1 MKLDKLEKIFEEQQK
16 LIQVTLS
23 SDPAKKNKKY
33 IGFLV
38 NEQPATEPKIKTNE
52 QPATE
57 PKIKT
62 GVLGKAAQAAKSVG
76 NTFNTLNK
84 LNQGL
89 SDISKGDLS
98 VLEKIGNWYLEKLLD
113 KQTSKVSLFGKKGY
127 DVILLNDKD
136 ILSKLNSYTYTPK
149 NPKVKE
155 GFVNKI
161 EKVIKLF
168 EQPGEQLDFLS
179 NIIPSASKK
188 DEEIKFTSKNMYF
201 KVGKSTRYNAVDMYL
216 LTPMK
221 TEVSDRLKELGIKM
235 VALAKTFSGDVIT
248 NEVTIYFYYDNNNVI
263 PRLTTTGLKIA
274 FDKNFNAY
282 VIGARIRI
290 DTGIDT
296 TKFKNLLV
304 VDNNFE
310 ILKVFAKNRKV
321 SFRINSSSDMKNLP
335 EEFKEEYYKLYTKQQ
350 GGDTIYGNITGT
362 YAANASGQSVGG
374 NVFYVDTSTIQINYD
389 IGNKKIPTKT
399 KPQPEAQPETSTTTK
414 QKRVKKSKAAKT

>member
-38 NEQPATEPKIKTNE
+38 NE

-149 NPKVKE
+149 NTKVKE

-168 EQPGEQLDFLS
+168 EQPGEQFDFP
-179 NIIPSASKK
+179 NIIPPAPKK
-188 DEEIKFTSKNMYF
+188 DKEIKFTSKNMYF

-221 TEVSDRLKELGIKM
+221 TEVSNKLKELGIKM

-362 YAANASGQSVGG
+362 YAVNAYGQSVGG
-374 NVFYVDTSTIQINYD
+374 NVFYVDTSTIQVNYG
-389 IGNKKIPTKT
+389 IGNEKIPTENTPFKGKQAKT
-399 KPQPEAQPETSTTTK
+399 KPQPETQPETSAITK
-414 QKRVKKSKAAKT
+414 QERVKKSKAAKT

>member
-1 MKLDKLEKIFEEQQK
+1 M
-16 LIQVTLS
+16 
-23 SDPAKKNKKY
+23 
-33 IGFLV
+33 
-38 NEQPATEPKIKTNE
+38 
-52 QPATE
+52 
-57 PKIKT
+57 
-62 GVLGKAAQAAKSVG
+62 LGKAAQAAKSVG

-149 NPKVKE
+149 NTEAKE

-221 TEVSDRLKELGIKM
+221 TEVSDKLKELGIKM

-321 SFRINSSSDMKNLP
+321 SFRINPSSDMKNLP

-362 YAANASGQSVGG
+362 YAVNAYGQSVGG
-374 NVFYVDTSTIQINYD
+374 NVFYVDTSTIQVNYG
-389 IGNKKIPTKT
+389 IGNEKIPTENIPFKG
-399 KPQPEAQPETSTTTK
+399 KQAKTK
-414 QKRVKKSKAAKT
+414 QKRVKKSKAAKTLKFTS

>member
-38 NEQPATEPKIKTNE
+38 NE

-149 NPKVKE
+149 NTEAKE

-168 EQPGEQLDFLS
+168 EQPQREINFPD
-179 NIIPSASKK
+179 IPLPASKK

-221 TEVSDRLKELGIKM
+221 TEVSDKLKELGIKM

-321 SFRINSSSDMKNLP
+321 SFRINPSSDMKNLP

-362 YAANASGQSVGG
+362 YAVNAYGQSVGG
-374 NVFYVDTSTIQINYD
+374 NVFYVDTSTIQVNYG
-389 IGNKKIPTKT
+389 IGNEKIPTENTPIKGKPAET
-399 KPQPEAQPETSTTTK
+399 KPQPEAQPETPTITN
-414 QKRVKKSKAAKT
+414 QKRVKKPKAAKT

>member
-38 NEQPATEPKIKTNE
+38 NE

-149 NPKVKE
+149 GTKVKE

-168 EQPGEQLDFLS
+168 EQPQGEINFPD
-179 NIIPSASKK
+179 IPLPAPKK

-221 TEVSDRLKELGIKM
+221 TEVSDKLKELGIKM

-321 SFRINSSSDMKNLP
+321 SFRINPSSDMKNLP

-362 YAANASGQSVGG
+362 YAVNAYGQSVGG
-374 NVFYVDTSTIQINYD
+374 NVFYVDTSTIQVNYG
-389 IGNKKIPTKT
+389 IGNEKIPTENIPFKG
-399 KPQPEAQPETSTTTK
+399 KQAKTK
-414 QKRVKKSKAAKT
+414 QKRVKKSKAAKTLKFTS

>member
-38 NEQPATEPKIKTNE
+38 NE

-149 NPKVKE
+149 NTEAKE

-168 EQPGEQLDFLS
+168 EQPQREINFPD
-179 NIIPSASKK
+179 IPLPASKK
-188 DEEIKFTSKNMYF
+188 YEEIKFTIKNIYC

-221 TEVSDRLKELGIKM
+221 TEVSDKLKELGIKM
-235 VALAKTFSGDVIT
+235 VALAKTFSGDAVT
-248 NEVTIYFYYDNNNVI
+248 NEITIYFYYDNNNVI

-274 FDKNFNAY
+274 FDKNYNAY
-282 VIGARIRI
+282 VVGARIRI

-304 VDNNFE
+304 VDNNFD
-310 ILKVFAKNRKV
+310 IIRVFARQRKV
-321 SFRINSSSDMKNLP
+321 TFRINMSSTMQNLP

-350 GGDTIYGNITGT
+350 GGYTIYGNITGT
-362 YAANASGQSVGG
+362 YAVNAYGQSVGG
-374 NVFYVDTSTIQINYD
+374 NVFYVDTSTIQVNYG
-389 IGNKKIPTKT
+389 IGNEKIPTENTPFKVKPAET
-399 KPQPEAQPETSTTTK
+399 KPQPEAQPETSTITK
-414 QKRVKKSKAAKT
+414 QTRVKKRKAAKT

>member
-38 NEQPATEPKIKTNE
+38 NEQPATDE

-179 NIIPSASKK
+179 NIIPSAPKK

>member
-38 NEQPATEPKIKTNE
+38 NEQPATEPKIKT
-52 QPATE
+52 
-57 PKIKT
+57 

-76 NTFNTLNK
+76 NAYNTLTK
-84 LNQGL
+84 LNQGF

-98 VLEKIGNWYLEKLLD
+98 VLEKIGNWYLEKLFD

-127 DVILLNDKD
+127 DIVLLNDQD
-136 ILSKLNSYTYTPK
+136 ILSKLNNYTYTPK
-149 NPKVKE
+149 GTKVKE

-168 EQPGEQLDFLS
+168 EQPQGEINFPD
-179 NIIPSASKK
+179 IPSPAPGAGEPAPKK
-188 DEEIKFTSKNMYF
+188 AKVIKFTSKNMYF

-221 TEVSDRLKELGIKM
+221 TEVSNRLKELGIKM
-235 VALAKTFSGDVIT
+235 VALAKTFSGDAVT
-248 NEVTIYFYYDNNNVI
+248 NEITIYFYYDNNNVI

-274 FDKNFNAY
+274 FDKNYNAY
-282 VIGARIRI
+282 VVGARIRI

-304 VDNNFE
+304 VDNNFD
-310 ILKVFAKNRKV
+310 IIRVFARQRKV
-321 SFRINSSSDMKNLP
+321 TFRINMSSTMQNLP

-350 GGDTIYGNITGT
+350 GGYTIYGNITGT
-362 YAANASGQSVGG
+362 YAVNAYGQSVGG
-374 NVFYVDTSTIQINYD
+374 NVFYVDTSTIVVNYG
-389 IGNKKIPTKT
+389 IGNGKIPTENAPFKV
-399 KPQPEAQPETSTTTK
+399 KQAENKSQPKAQPETSTITK
-414 QKRVKKSKAAKT
+414 P

>member
-136 ILSKLNSYTYTPK
+136 ILSKLNSYTYTP
-149 NPKVKE
+149 NTKVKE

-179 NIIPSASKK
+179 NMIPSAPKK

-216 LTPMK
+216 LTPME
-221 TEVSDRLKELGIKM
+221 TEVSDKLKKLGIKM

-350 GGDTIYGNITGT
+350 GGVTIYGNITGT

-389 IGNKKIPTKT
+389 IGNKKIPTENIPFKG
-399 KPQPEAQPETSTTTK
+399 KQAKTK
-414 QKRVKKSKAAKT
+414 QKRVKKPKAAKT

>member
-38 NEQPATEPKIKTNE
+38 NEQPATEPKIKT
-52 QPATE
+52 
-57 PKIKT
+57 
-62 GVLGKAAQAAKSVG
+62 GVVGKAAQAAKSVG
-76 NTFNTLNK
+76 NAYNTLTK
-84 LNQGL
+84 LNQGF

-98 VLEKIGNWYLEKLLD
+98 VLEKIGNWYLEKLFD

-127 DVILLNDKD
+127 DIVLLNDQD
-136 ILSKLNSYTYTPK
+136 ILSKLNNYTYTPK
-149 NPKVKE
+149 GDEVKE

-168 EQPGEQLDFLS
+168 EQPQREFPY
-179 NIIPSASKK
+179 IPSTAPKK
-188 DEEIKFTSKNMYF
+188 AKVIKFTSKNMYF

-221 TEVSDRLKELGIKM
+221 TEVSNRLKELGIKM
-235 VALAKTFSGDVIT
+235 VALAKTFSGDAVT
-248 NEVTIYFYYDNNNVI
+248 NEITIYFYYDNNNVI

-274 FDKNFNAY
+274 FDKNYNAY
-282 VIGARIRI
+282 VVGARIRI

-304 VDNNFE
+304 VDNNFD
-310 ILKVFAKNRKV
+310 IIRVFARQRKV
-321 SFRINSSSDMKNLP
+321 TFRINMSSTMQNLP

-350 GGDTIYGNITGT
+350 GGYTIYGNITGT
-362 YAANASGQSVGG
+362 YAVNAYGQSVGG
-374 NVFYVDTSTIQINYD
+374 NVFYVDTSTIVVNYG
-389 IGNKKIPTKT
+389 IGNGKIPTENIPFKDKRAET
-399 KPQPEAQPETSTTTK
+399 KPPPEAQPETSTITN
-414 QKRVKKSKAAKT
+414 QNV

>member
-38 NEQPATEPKIKTNE
+38 NEQPATEPKIKT
-52 QPATE
+52 
-57 PKIKT
+57 
-62 GVLGKAAQAAKSVG
+62 GVMGKAAQAAKSVG
-76 NTFNTLNK
+76 NAYNTLTK
-84 LNQGL
+84 LNQGF

-98 VLEKIGNWYLEKLLD
+98 VLEKIGNWYLEKLFD

-127 DVILLNDKD
+127 DVVLLNDLD
-136 ILSKLNSYTYTPK
+136 ILSKLNNYTYTPK
-149 NPKVKE
+149 GTKVKE

-168 EQPGEQLDFLS
+168 EQPQGEINFPD
-179 NIIPSASKK
+179 IPSPAPKK
-188 DEEIKFTSKNMYF
+188 AKVIKFTSKNMYF

-221 TEVSDRLKELGIKM
+221 TDVSNRLKELGIKM
-235 VALAKTFSGDVIT
+235 VALAKTFSGDAVT
-248 NEVTIYFYYDNNNVI
+248 NEITIYFYYDNNNVI

-274 FDKNFNAY
+274 FDKNYNAY
-282 VIGARIRI
+282 VVGARIKI

-304 VDNNFE
+304 VDNNFD
-310 ILKVFAKNRKV
+310 IIRVFARQHKV
-321 SFRINSSSDMKNLP
+321 TFRINMSSTMQNLP

-350 GGDTIYGNITGT
+350 GGYTVYGNITGT
-362 YAANASGQSVGG
+362 YAVNAYGQSVGG
-374 NVFYVDTSTIQINYD
+374 NIFYVDTSTIQVNYG
-389 IGNKKIPTKT
+389 IGNEKIPTENTPFKGKQAET
-399 KPQPEAQPETSTTTK
+399 KPQPEAQPETTTITK
-414 QKRVKKSKAAKT
+414 PKRVKKSKAAKT

>member
-38 NEQPATEPKIKTNE
+38 NEQPATEPKIKT
-52 QPATE
+52 
-57 PKIKT
+57 
-62 GVLGKAAQAAKSVG
+62 GVVGKAAQAAKSVG
-76 NTFNTLNK
+76 NAYNTLTK
-84 LNQGL
+84 LNQGF

-98 VLEKIGNWYLEKLLD
+98 VLEKIGNWYLEKLFD

-127 DVILLNDKD
+127 DIVLLNDQD
-136 ILSKLNSYTYTPK
+136 ILSKLNNYTYTPK
-149 NPKVKE
+149 GTKVKE

-168 EQPGEQLDFLS
+168 EQPQGEINFPD
-179 NIIPSASKK
+179 IPSPAPKK
-188 DEEIKFTSKNMYF
+188 AKVIKFTSKNMYF

-221 TEVSDRLKELGIKM
+221 TEVSNKLKELGIKM
-235 VALAKTFSGDVIT
+235 VALAKTFSGDAVT
-248 NEVTIYFYYDNNNVI
+248 NEITIYFYYDNNNVI

-274 FDKNFNAY
+274 FDKNYNAY
-282 VIGARIRI
+282 VVGARIRI

-304 VDNNFE
+304 VDNNFD
-310 ILKVFAKNRKV
+310 IIRVFARQRKV
-321 SFRINSSSDMKNLP
+321 TFRINMSSTMQNLP

-350 GGDTIYGNITGT
+350 GGYTIYGNITGT
-362 YAANASGQSVGG
+362 YAVNAYGQSVGG
-374 NVFYVDTSTIQINYD
+374 NVFYVDTSTIQVNYG
-389 IGNKKIPTKT
+389 IGNEKIPTENTPFKGKQAET
-399 KPQPEAQPETSTTTK
+399 KPQPEAQPETSTITK
-414 QKRVKKSKAAKT
+414 PKRVKKSKAAKT